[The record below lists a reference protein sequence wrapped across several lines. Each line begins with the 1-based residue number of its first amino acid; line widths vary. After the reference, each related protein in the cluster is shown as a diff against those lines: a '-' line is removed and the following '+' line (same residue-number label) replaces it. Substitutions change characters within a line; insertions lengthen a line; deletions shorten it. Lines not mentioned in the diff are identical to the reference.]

1 MQQELTAW
9 KPAVTTVD
17 GREITHPRRA
27 GITSIGAGGMN
38 SHMILEEYPRQDG
51 AARGSAPGGREEL
64 LVFSAM
70 NDAALLAY
78 LARFRAFLA
87 GAAAPDL
94 ASVAHTLRVGK
105 NELPHRWAFLARTG
119 DEALAAVDR
128 RLAGDRDL
136 GAALAGGG
144 ARTADL
150 RDLATA
156 WVGGSS
162 VDWQRADAQDA
173 PAPRRVSLPA
183 YPFERVRCWVARED
197 GAPSVTAPLAL
208 REKLHPFLGRNA
220 SDVTGLR
227 YVLDVHLDDL
237 LDYGRTLGERQ
248 DRTRGI
254 VPTFAVDLAIAAAK
268 VSGFSDG
275 SVVRGLRLLGPVDW
289 TAAARLVTV
298 LEAAGGSRRR
308 EPCTRRTRRGG
319 GPPWR
324 NSACRRTGVAG
335 RGRPGTPTP
344 DRSSACSPVRWH
356 RTWPNRSPRPPS
368 SRKWPRAESG
378 TPPNSPVSRRCSA
391 CATDA
396 SRCGSARP
404 SSSTIR

>member
-1 MQQELTAW
+1 M
-9 KPAVTTVD
+9 TTVD
-17 GREITHPRRA
+17 GREVTHPRRA

-51 AARGSAPGGREEL
+51 GAPGGVPGGREEL

-70 NDAALLAY
+70 NDSALLAY
-78 LARFRAFLA
+78 LTRFRAFLA

-105 NELPHRWAFLARTG
+105 NELPHRWAFLARTP

-128 RLAGDRDL
+128 RLAGDRNL
-136 GAALAGGG
+136 AAALAGGG
-144 ARTADL
+144 ARAADL
-150 RDLATA
+150 RDLATT
-156 WVGGSS
+156 WVDGKG
-162 VDWQRADAQDA
+162 VDWERADAQDA
-173 PAPRRVSLPA
+173 PGPRRVSLPA

-208 REKLHPFLGRNA
+208 REKLHPFLGRNT

-237 LDYGRTLGERQ
+237 LDYGRTLGERP

-289 TAAARLVTV
+289 PAAARLVTV
-298 LEAAGGSRRR
+298 LDASGGGRRR
-308 EPCTRRTRRGG
+308 EPCTWRTRRGD
-319 GPPWR
+319 GPPWPR
-324 NSACRRTGVAG
+324 STCGRTRALG
-335 RGRPGTPTP
+335 RGHPATPTP
-344 DRSSACSPVRWH
+344 NRSSACSPGRWH
-356 RTWPNRSPRPPS
+356 RAWPNRSPRPPS
-368 SRKWPRAESG
+368 SRNWPRAESS
-378 TPPNSPVSRRCSA
+378 TAPNSPVSRACSA
-391 CATDA
+391 CGTGA
-396 SRCGSARP
+396 SRCGSAHP
-404 SSSTIR
+404 SSSATM